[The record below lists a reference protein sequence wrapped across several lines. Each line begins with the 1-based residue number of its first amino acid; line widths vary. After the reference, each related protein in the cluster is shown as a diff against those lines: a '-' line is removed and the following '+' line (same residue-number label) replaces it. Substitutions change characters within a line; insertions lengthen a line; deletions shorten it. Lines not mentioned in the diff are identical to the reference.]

1 LDVKNVWQQFRFFI
15 PVASIALLLSLP
27 CPAALANNGNGAATN
42 PQTTATTE
50 DNGTTPKATAKPKTK
65 PAAAKT
71 RDKSVLD
78 ADALDS
84 PLSYFKEA
92 FTSEEDKSSL
102 DSPTLVNTVKVLV
115 ATLLS
120 TVM

>member
-1 LDVKNVWQQFRFFI
+1 MDVRNQWQQFRLFI
-15 PVASIALLLSLP
+15 PVAGVALLLSLP
-27 CPAALANNGNGAATN
+27 CPYALANNGPAAA
-42 PQTTATTE
+42 QTTTTTE
-50 DNGTTPKATAKPKTK
+50 DNGTTSKAGAKPKTK
-65 PAAAKT
+65 PVAAKT

-92 FTSEEDKSSL
+92 FTPEEDKEI
-102 DSPTLVNTVKVLV
+102 DGSPTLVNTVKALV

-120 TVM
+120 TIM

>member
-1 LDVKNVWQQFRFFI
+1 MWQRFRIFI
-15 PVASIALLLSLP
+15 PVASVALLLSLP
-27 CPAALANNGNGAATN
+27 CPFASANDSNGAATT
-42 PQTTATTE
+42 QTTATTSE
-50 DNGTTPKATAKPKTK
+50 DNGATAKASAKPKTK
-65 PAAAKT
+65 PVVAKT

-92 FTSEEDKSSL
+92 FTSEEDKSNEDS
-102 DSPTLVNTVKVLV
+102 SPTLVNTVKVLV

>member
-1 LDVKNVWQQFRFFI
+1 MCQKVRLFI
-15 PVASIALLLSLP
+15 PVAAAAVLLSLP
-27 CPAALANNGNGAATN
+27 CTHVSANNNHGA
-42 PQTTATTE
+42 TTAQTVAPSE
-50 DNGTTPKATAKPKTK
+50 ENGTTAKTTTAKPKTK
-65 PAAAKT
+65 PVAAKT

-92 FTSEEDKSSL
+92 FTPEEDNNGH
-102 DSPTLVNTVKVLV
+102 DGSPTLTNTVKALV

-120 TVM
+120 TIM